1 MGINRVGVFVSQVL
15 VRIQVRYKGRTIC
28 SNHDLGEE
36 CALLWSGYEGD
47 VHSDIIEEN
56 LGTTVT
62 SIKERQD
69 DDDVTW
75 HDKGHHRDAC
85 WVS

>member
-1 MGINRVGVFVSQVL
+1 MMLVKNAFFFAGIRG
-15 VRIQVRYKGRTIC
+15 RYPL
-28 SNHDLGEE
+28 SHHHP
-36 CALLWSGYEGD
+36 S
-47 VHSDIIEEN
+47 EEN

-75 HDKGHHRDAC
+75 RDKGHERDGC
-85 WVS
+85 WVANKGNPNAPCTEYLPTFGRLL